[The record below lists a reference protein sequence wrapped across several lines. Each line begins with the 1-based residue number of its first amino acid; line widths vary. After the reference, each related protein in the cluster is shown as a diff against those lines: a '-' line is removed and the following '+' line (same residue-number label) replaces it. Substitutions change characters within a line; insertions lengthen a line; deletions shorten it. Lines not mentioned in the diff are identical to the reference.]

1 MYISLLEGFVKA
13 VVDLDESK
21 ALELTRK
28 RLEVGE
34 DPLRVLDD
42 LTKVANIVGEKYEKD
57 EFFIADL
64 VIAGEI
70 LKEVILRLRNR
81 SLSIWVFFEGD
92 HLLYVDSLLELPKGW
107 GVAWFER
114 PRDFL
119 KVWEKLKRH
128 TIVIGGVLPA
138 LIAGGKPKKIDE
150 YIKNLLKQI
159 KPEGGYILSLSVNEL
174 PKDTPLENIR
184 AYINTTLKYGVY

>member
-70 LKEVILRLRNR
+70 LKEVILRLRHR
-81 SLSIWVFFEGD
+81 SLSIWVFFEGN

-119 KVWEKLKRH
+119 KV
-128 TIVIGGVLPA
+128 
-138 LIAGGKPKKIDE
+138 
-150 YIKNLLKQI
+150 
-159 KPEGGYILSLSVNEL
+159 
-174 PKDTPLENIR
+174 
-184 AYINTTLKYGVY
+184 